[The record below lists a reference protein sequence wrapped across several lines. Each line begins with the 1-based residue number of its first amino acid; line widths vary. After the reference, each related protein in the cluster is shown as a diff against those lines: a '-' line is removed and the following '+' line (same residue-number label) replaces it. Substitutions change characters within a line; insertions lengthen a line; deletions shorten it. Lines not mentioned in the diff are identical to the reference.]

1 MYLKK
6 DLKSRKDEDNIRE
19 DEFYDLNYREKL
31 MDEDEISA
39 AEEGFMNGW
48 ETA

>member
-6 DLKSRKDEDNIRE
+6 ELKSRKNEDDLRE
-19 DEFYDLNYREKL
+19 DEFYDLDYREKL

-39 AEEGFMNGW
+39 EEEGFMYGW